1 MRRCQ
6 HNHLS
11 TRLLLFC
18 APALF
23 VVVRAAQT
31 VTPPVQ
37 IQHPLDPLTA
47 AEIETAA
54 KVLTAAP
61 QFPAEAQFA
70 TIVLKEPPKSDVLS
84 YTPGTPI
91 ARQAFA
97 VILDRKR
104 NRAFE
109 AVVDVKAPRVVS
121 WNEVK
126 GVQPVVLEHEYDVL
140 VDIVKKDPRWQA
152 AMRKRGINDFDKV
165 QIDNWAVGQV
175 APQYQKRRL
184 LRALSYFKGESTN
197 FYGRPIEG
205 VVALVDMNTE
215 KVVEFID
222 TGVVPL
228 PPPSQE
234 LDEKST
240 GTRAAPETAQNHAAR
255 GRELRDSRP
264 GDSLA
269 EMALPLHDA
278 PARRPGAAHNPL

>member
-1 MRRCQ
+1 MSYPSLFRRF
-6 HNHLS
+6 S
-11 TRLLLFC
+11 VILLFC
-18 APALF
+18 TPVLF
-23 VVVRAAQT
+23 IQVRAAQT
-31 VTPPVQ
+31 GAPPVQ

-70 TIVLKEPPKSDVLS
+70 TIVLKEPPKSEVLS

-91 ARQAFA
+91 TRQAFA

-121 WNEVK
+121 WIDVK
-126 GVQPVVLEHEYDVL
+126 GVQPAVLEHEYDVL

-175 APQYQKRRL
+175 APRYQKQRR
-184 LRALSYFKGESTN
+184 
-197 FYGRPIEG
+197 
-205 VVALVDMNTE
+205 
-215 KVVEFID
+215 
-222 TGVVPL
+222 
-228 PPPSQE
+228 
-234 LDEKST
+234 
-240 GTRAAPETAQNHAAR
+240 RAAPTAQPRA
-255 GRELRDSRP
+255 GREVDRRPRGAQSAHHHSARRRELHRHRP

-269 EMALPLHDA
+269 EMALPLS
-278 PARRPGAAHNPL
+278 ARLATPGSDSYGLRRQVERGRGA